1 MIPKVKPAFAWPDF
15 STSTATFAPDRWPEV
30 EQSPSTLQRFA
41 ATGRTAAGALV
52 NQMSGVSE
60 RRVVLKYPAITTAE
74 KESLLGGA
82 GFFETVGGSAF
93 EFKNFD
99 GVVMEVK
106 FAMSRFTAV
115 EEADGRWRI
124 SPIELLVV

>member
-15 STSTATFAPDRWPEV
+15 ATKTSTFAPDRWPEV
-30 EQSPSTLQRFA
+30 EESPSTLQRFS

-52 NQMSGVSE
+52 SQVSGVSE

-74 KESLLGGA
+74 KESLLGGS
-82 GFFETVGGSAF
+82 GFFETVGGQTF

-99 GVVMEVK
+99 GAVMEVR